1 MHMRASIKTVDKTA
15 TWLMTVFEIKHVQR
29 S

>member
-1 MHMRASIKTVDKTA
+1 MRASIKTVDKTA